1 MEASSVQARVSLRD
15 LGQFQS
21 RCQIN
26 TGNTV
31 KALRTKWIGGL
42 NVQMLAEAMEEM
54 EEIVQSFR
62 AKLEEDSL
70 G

>member
-1 MEASSVQARVSLRD
+1 MEASSVQAIVSLRD
-15 LGQFQS
+15 LGPFQS

-42 NVQMLAEAMEEM
+42 NV
-54 EEIVQSFR
+54 
-62 AKLEEDSL
+62 
-70 G
+70 